1 MRLLLGVVWIWAAL
15 PKLHSPRTFA
25 EAVRAYDVT
34 PEWLTDALAYGMP
47 VLELCIGVL
56 LIVGIVVRIA
66 AATSAVL
73 FFVFLIGIVQAAAR
87 GIKLSCGCFGGG
99 GETLKTSYTLEILR
113 DLGLLVLAVYL
124 VVWSFTQLSLE
135 QYLARHDRVEAPSP
149 KRMRTEQ
156 GRRKYE
162 SMLET
167 SRKHSRER
175 ALYLNSAISI
185 VVVLVSFI
193 AIGVQSNRA
202 KITGDTTAT
211 NATVANGVTYGTK
224 AAATVDVYED
234 FQCPNCRDFEQ
245 ATAATLD
252 QYVQANKAQV
262 HFHLMAFL
270 DSSANSNYS
279 TRAANA
285 ALCAS
290 DVSVDFFV
298 KYHNYLYGKDAKGN
312 EIQPPESG
320 PGRTDAQLVSYAVAA
335 GLQAK
340 QKATFATCVD
350 TEQHKAL
357 VAALNDRASKNG
369 VTSTPSVFVNGKKL
383 GDPTLAA
390 LTAAVA
396 AADAK
401 GPAPTPSASG
411 TSTGSSA
418 QSASSSASSPATPSA
433 STTP

>member
-1 MRLLLGVVWIWAAL
+1 MLLGVVWIWAAL
-15 PKLHSPRTFA
+15 PKLRSPRTFA

-34 PEWLTDALAYGMP
+34 PEWLTDAIAYGMP
-47 VLELCIGVL
+47 VLEFCIGVL
-56 LIVGIVVRIA
+56 LIIGLVVRISA
-66 AATSAVL
+66 AASAVL
-73 FFVFLIGIVQAAAR
+73 FLVFLIGVAQAAAR
-87 GIKLSCGCFGGG
+87 GLKLSCGCFGGG

-113 DLGLLVLAVYL
+113 DVGLLAVAVYL
-124 VVWSFTQLSLE
+124 VVWSFTQLSVE
-135 QYLARHDRVEAPSP
+135 QYLARHDHVEEPSP

-162 SMLET
+162 SMLES
-167 SRKHSRER
+167 SRKHARER
-175 ALYLNSAISI
+175 ALYVNSAISI

-202 KITGDTTAT
+202 KITGDITAA

-224 AAATVDVYED
+224 AAATVDIYED

-245 ATAATLD
+245 VAESTLD
-252 QYVQANKAQV
+252 RDVKANKVQV

-270 DSSANSNYS
+270 DSSANDNYS

-290 DVSVDFFV
+290 DISVDFFV
-298 KYHNYLYGKDAKGN
+298 KYHNYLFGKDSKGQ

-320 PGRTDAQLVSYAVAA
+320 PGRTDKQLVSYAIAA
-335 GLQAK
+335 GLPTK
-340 QKATFATCVD
+340 QKTTFTTCVD

-357 VAALNDRASKNG
+357 VAALNDRASKDG
-369 VTSTPSVFVNGKKL
+369 VTGTPTVFVNGKKL
-383 GDPTLAA
+383 DNLALA
-390 LTAAVA
+390 NLKSAIA

-411 TSTGSSA
+411 STAPSAPTSTAATSPSSTAPSSGS
-418 QSASSSASSPATPSA
+418 TP
-433 STTP
+433 